1 MSAEEE
7 NPSMYDLAN
16 QFINL
21 ANEMAKKDQSGTA
34 GTAIR
39 YAAARYNVFE
49 ASLQSDDLAKEKEAI
64 IDKFT
69 ADYRKMMDTNIDQY
83 IERISNQ

>member
-21 ANEMAKKDQSGTA
+21 ANEMIEKDRSGTV

-69 ADYRKMMDTNIDQY
+69 ADYRKMMDINIDQY